1 MHLII
6 QISRIILPLIN
17 TVQKDV
23 QSIVNE
29 YKKLEIKKIK
39 LLSRL

>member
-17 TVQKDV
+17 TVQRDV
-23 QSIVNE
+23 QSIVNI